1 MSNINLHNALEIM
14 CEVAWQMGDKDFS
27 IDRASNRHCLVEISQ
42 KIINTGLIN
51 EGTTDIDESISNYL
65 SKENQ

>member
-27 IDRASNRHCLVEISQ
+27 IDRASNRHRLVEISQ
-42 KIINTGLIN
+42 KIINSGLIN
-51 EGTTDIDESISNYL
+51 EGTTDIDEFISDYL
-65 SKENQ
+65 SKESK